1 MRAATCVGCGRVV
14 VQLEGQAEKLDS
26 FYLEDD
32 GPPPESAGYW
42 HRRCL
47 EESPYGEAWYQAR
60 LRNYV
65 AVRRYVEVATS
76 TDWTVV
82 RHPRSAEPLAF
93 ARGGASLSLTFAG
106 GRPRRVAGGAVYR
119 VADEY
124 SLELDD
130 RDAIAVIRDAL
141 SADGEF
147 PIPSLFQLLDIADRV
162 VHSEA
167 LKNAVFRPGPSV
179 PGEWHARAISA
190 RAEYGVFVPDELA
203 PHVVRGQPLR

>member
-14 VQLEGQAEKLDS
+14 VHLDGQAEKLDS

-32 GPPPESAGYW
+32 GPPPESAGIW

-47 EESPYGEAWYQAR
+47 EESPHGEAWYQAR
-60 LRNYV
+60 VRNHV
-65 AVRRYVEVATS
+65 AVRGYAEIAT
-76 TDWTVV
+76 TNAWTVV
-82 RHPRSAEPLAF
+82 RHPRSGPVAF
-93 ARGGASLSLTFAG
+93 ARGGAALSLTFAG

-119 VADEY
+119 VAHEY
-124 SLELDD
+124 NLELDD

-147 PIPSLFQLLDIADRV
+147 PIPSLFELLDIADRV
-162 VHSEA
+162 VHPEA
-167 LKNAVFRPGPSV
+167 LENAVFRPGPSV
-179 PGEWHARAISA
+179 PGEWYARAISA

-203 PHVVRGQPLR
+203 PHVLRGRLR